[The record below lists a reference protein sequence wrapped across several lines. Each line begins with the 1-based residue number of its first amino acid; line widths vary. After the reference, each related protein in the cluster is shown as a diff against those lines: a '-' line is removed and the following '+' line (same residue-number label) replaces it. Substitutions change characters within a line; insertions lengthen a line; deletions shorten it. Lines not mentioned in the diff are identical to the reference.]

1 MKESSSITV
10 LTQADIPALIEL
22 TKGHVSETGYFEQSW
37 TEQQEG
43 KRRVFLAW
51 EQENLAGYVHLNR
64 LPKYFPFRH
73 LGIPEIQDLFVHT
86 YFRRQGIG
94 EALVK
99 ACEEEALSS
108 QATTIGIGVGVTKNF
123 GAAQRLYIRLGY
135 LPDGSG
141 VVFERENLS
150 NGEMRPID
158 DRLCLMLMK
167 DLNPALTT
175 GESSNQPPLR
185 G

>member
-1 MKESSSITV
+1 MKESCSITV

-37 TEQQEG
+37 AEQQEG

-51 EQENLAGYVHLNR
+51 EQGNLAGYVHLNR
-64 LPKYFPFRH
+64 FPKYFPFRH

-108 QATTIGIGVGVTKNF
+108 QATAIGIGVGVTKNF
-123 GAAQRLYIRLGY
+123 GTAQRLYIRLGY

-150 NGEMRPID
+150 TGEMRPID

-167 DLNPALTT
+167 DLNPALAK
-175 GESSNQPPLR
+175 GESSNQPPLL

>member
-1 MKESSSITV
+1 MKESCSITV

-22 TKGHVSETGYFEQSW
+22 TKSHVSETGYFEQSW

-51 EQENLAGYVHLNR
+51 QEEKLAGYVHLNR
-64 LPKYFPFRH
+64 FPKYFPFRH

-86 YFRRQGIG
+86 YFRCQGIG
-94 EALVK
+94 EALIK

-108 QATTIGIGVGVTKNF
+108 QVSTIGIGVGVTKNF
-123 GAAQRLYIRLGY
+123 GAAQRLYMRLGY

-150 NGEMRPID
+150 NGEIRPID
-158 DRLCLMLMK
+158 DRLCLMLTK
-167 DLNPALTT
+167 DLNPAQAR